1 MSKAQEKWI
10 KEVAKIW
17 PVAKGSIR
25 EVKKTCSRKECKA
38 CASGKKHS
46 AWLFTYYVNGKQSC
60 KHVPKN
66 KVDLVKQALD
76 NGRKLDLMILE
87 SGLELLSRKGD

>member
-25 EVKKTCSRKECKA
+25 EVKRPVRVKNAKRVRP
-38 CASGKKHS
+38 GKNIQLGCLHIMS
-46 AWLFTYYVNGKQSC
+46 TA
-60 KHVPKN
+60 N
-66 KVDLVKQALD
+66 KVASMYPKARL
-76 NGRKLDLMILE
+76 IL
-87 SGLELLSRKGD
+87 LNRLWRMVVN